1 MSEPLHSLRT
11 ASKRQIERTMANAL
25 IKPADAPALVV
36 MAENAAA
43 ALTALHLQ
51 LAVKAPSASSA
62 YFAGRFQR
70 TVLANTWALAF
81 RAMILRYSMDA

>member
-11 ASKRQIERTMANAL
+11 ALKRQIERTMANAV
-25 IKPADAPALVV
+25 ITPADAPALVV
-36 MAENAAA
+36 MAEDAAA

-62 YFAGRFQR
+62 YFAG
-70 TVLANTWALAF
+70 
-81 RAMILRYSMDA
+81 